1 MVKTIKCFTFLAI
14 FIVLAKCNESQDEN
28 ESDDTRAVKAA
39 VKVDINQFINLLL
52 TVIIF

>member
-1 MVKTIKCFTFLAI
+1 MVKTIICFTFLAI

-28 ESDDTRAVKAA
+28 DDTRAVKAA